1 MANTFAPNGFLQYQ
15 GGAGGAPTFA
25 QSTRKIPYNGGA
37 IYTGDPVAPVIGSA
51 NGYIAQAVAT
61 GSSTVSATL
70 AGIFVGCKYLSV
82 SQKRTVWS
90 AYWPGSDSVYDVEA
104 YVIDDPN
111 ARFVVQSSGSAFPIT
126 NANTASTLASSVQ
139 GQYAQFTI
147 GTGNTATGRSGAYIS
162 SVGTTVTFPFVIV
175 DYAVGFGNGSD
186 PTTQYCNLIVG
197 FNNEVWRTNGAGPT
211 GIS

>member
-25 QSTRKIPYNGGA
+25 QSTRKIASGNSTA
-37 IYTGDPVAPVIGSA
+37 VFTGDPVMPVVSTA
-51 NGYIAQAVAT
+51 NGYITQAAA
-61 GSSTVSATL
+61 GSTVL
-70 AGIFVGCKYLSV
+70 AGIFVGCKYLST

-90 AYWPGSDSVYDVEA
+90 SYWPGSDTTTDVEA

-111 ARFVVQSSGSAFPIT
+111 ARFVVQSSGSGFPIT
-126 NANTASTLASSVQ
+126 GTTSTQTSGVQ

-162 SVGTTVTFPFVIV
+162 SVATTVTFPFIVV
-175 DYAVGFGNGSD
+175 DYATSFGNGGD

>member
-1 MANTFAPNGFLQYQ
+1 MANTFAPYGFLQYQ

-25 QSTRKIPYNGGA
+25 QSTRKIASGNSTA
-37 IYTGDPVAPVIGSA
+37 VFTGDPVMPVISTA
-51 NGYIAQAVAT
+51 NGYITQAAA
-61 GSSTVSATL
+61 GSTVL
-70 AGIFVGCKYLSV
+70 AGIFVGCKYLST

-90 AYWPGSDSVYDVEA
+90 SYWPGSDTTTDVEA

-111 ARFVVQSSGSAFPIT
+111 ARFVVQSSGSGFPIT
-126 NANTASTLASSVQ
+126 GTTSTQTSGVQ

-162 SVGTTVTFPFVIV
+162 SVATTVTFPFIVV
-175 DYAVGFGNGSD
+175 DYATSFGNGGD

>member
-1 MANTFAPNGFLQYQ
+1 MANTFAPYGFLQYQ

-25 QSTRKIPYNGGA
+25 QSTRKIASGNSTA
-37 IYTGDPVAPVIGSA
+37 VFTGDPVMPVISTA
-51 NGYIAQAVAT
+51 NGYITQAAA
-61 GSSTVSATL
+61 GSTVL
-70 AGIFVGCKYLSV
+70 AGIFVGCKYLST

-90 AYWPGSDSVYDVEA
+90 SYWPGSDTTTDVEA

-111 ARFVVQSSGSAFPIT
+111 ARFVVQSSGSGFPIT
-126 NANTASTLASSVQ
+126 GTTSTQTSGVQ

-162 SVGTTVTFPFVIV
+162 SVGTTVTFPFIVV
-175 DYAVGFGNGSD
+175 DYATSFGNGGD